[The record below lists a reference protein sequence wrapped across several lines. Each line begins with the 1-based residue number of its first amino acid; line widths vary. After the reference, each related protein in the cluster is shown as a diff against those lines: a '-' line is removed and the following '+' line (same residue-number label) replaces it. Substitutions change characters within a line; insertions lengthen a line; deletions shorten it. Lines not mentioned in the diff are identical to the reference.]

1 MRINKVFD
9 SKALFP
15 EKIMYLIKSLR
26 NSIAHNDIV
35 FDVRFKDNNIANSL
49 CKFLSNETGCANI
62 NFNTVTDYV
71 IIIVF
76 LLESYGINK
85 TDLNKFVNDYEKII
99 EDFRNNISVNIYNQ
113 IIYTDTKNKLLI

>member
-26 NSIAHNDIV
+26 NSIAHNDVV

-62 NFNTVTDYV
+62 NFNTVTDYA